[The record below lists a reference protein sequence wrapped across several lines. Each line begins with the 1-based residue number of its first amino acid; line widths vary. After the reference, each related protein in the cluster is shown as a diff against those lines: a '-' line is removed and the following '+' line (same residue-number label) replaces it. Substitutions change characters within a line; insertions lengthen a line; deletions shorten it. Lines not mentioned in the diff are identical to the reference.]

1 MKMKTSLA
9 GGERG
14 CETIKQQ
21 QKAAIIA
28 WMLLKLRKY
37 SMRHKIL
44 FYF

>member
-1 MKMKTSLA
+1 MKTSLA

-21 QKAAIIA
+21 QKATIIA
-28 WMLLKLRKY
+28 WMLLKLLKY
-37 SMRHKIL
+37 SMRHIVNL